1 MKKILA
7 IIIVIAAILSSCE
20 DPYADS
26 AYSASADVLP
36 AASYLDKTDS
46 LNVNLWVELL
56 RHTDLFNTLNLQAN
70 YTCFVPNN
78 KAVEAY
84 LNKKGVSKV
93 SELNIDDAKL
103 LVRYHTI
110 KGTKYSSVDFQE
122 GLIPDTTATGDYL
135 STSFSSVGGA
145 ILVNMEATVTKTIQV
160 TNAYVHIVNTVLTPV
175 TETLWDKL
183 QNPDFTIFKEAVEL
197 TGLRE
202 MLNTIVKMEEGAS
215 GQLLQR
221 KYRYTLFAVPN
232 SIFIANGI
240 NDITA
245 LKSYLNAASDYTM
258 ASNELNK
265 YVTYHLVNQQISY
278 SVLSAFA
285 ADDKVRSKN
294 INTMAPNQLINIS
307 DLSNVLYINYNQ
319 ASAQGTKLSQI
330 NLNCKNGVMHV
341 VDGIMPIESPK
352 PTKVQWE
359 LTAYPEIGA
368 AIPSYRVTPG
378 NSTYTYY
385 LLNNAFES
393 YVTLTVPDSRQGLA
407 YVLANKNEAE
417 LKKSIYSDY
426 LIVSLGMFGWVEM
439 QSPAI
444 VAGKYNVFIEH
455 YNFKG
460 AEKQGKLSF
469 IIDGNYIGGQITT
482 NGNSKTSDKFT
493 KTLIGQLEFSE
504 TTTHKLRILAGDTF
518 SSYLD
523 CLTFEPIFE

>member
-7 IIIVIAAILSSCE
+7 IIILITAILSSCE
-20 DPYADS
+20 DPYANS
-26 AYSASADVLP
+26 AYSGSSNVMP
-36 AASYLDKTDS
+36 AASYLEATDS

-56 RHTDLFNTLNLQAN
+56 KHTDLFNTLNLQAN

-84 LNKKGVSKV
+84 LSKKGMTKV
-93 SELNIDDAKL
+93 SELNIEDAKL

-110 KGTKYSSVDFQE
+110 KGAKYSSVDFQE

-145 ILVNMEATVTKTIQV
+145 VLVNMEATVTKTIQV
-160 TNAYVHIVNTVLTPV
+160 TNAYVHIVNAVLTPV

-183 QNPDFTIFKEAVEL
+183 QNPDFSIFKAAVEL
-197 TGLRE
+197 TGLRD
-202 MLNTIVKMEEGAS
+202 MLNTIVKIEESSS
-215 GQLLQR
+215 GELLQR

-240 NDITA
+240 NDVAA
-245 LKSYLNAASDYTM
+245 LVNKLGAGNDYTM
-258 ASNELNK
+258 VSNELNK

-294 INTMAPNQLINIS
+294 INTMAPNQLINVR
-307 DLSNVLYINYNQ
+307 DVSNVLYINYNQ
-319 ASAQGTKLSQI
+319 TSAQGTKLSQI

-341 VDGIMPIESPK
+341 VDGLMMIESPK
-352 PTKVQWE
+352 PTKIQWE

-368 AIPSYRVTPG
+368 AIPNYRVTPG
-378 NSTYTYY
+378 NSTYQYF
-385 LLNNAFES
+385 LLNNAFET
-393 YVTLTVPDSRQGLA
+393 YRLLTVPESRQGLT

-417 LKKSIYSDY
+417 FRKSIYSDY

-444 VAGKYNVFIEH
+444 VAGKYRVFIEH
-455 YNFKG
+455 FNFKG
-460 AEKQGKLSF
+460 AEKLGRLSF
-469 IIDGNYIGGQITT
+469 IIDGNYVGAQITT
-482 NGNSKTSDKFT
+482 IGDSKTSDKFT
-493 KTLIGQLEFSE
+493 KTLVGQVEFTE
-504 TTTHKLRILAGDTF
+504 TTTHTLRILAGDTF

-523 CLTFEPIFE
+523 CLTFEPIIE

>member
-1 MKKILA
+1 MLA
-7 IIIVIAAILSSCE
+7 VLSSCE
-20 DPYADS
+20 DPYANS
-26 AYSASADVLP
+26 AYSGSSEVLP

-56 RHTDLFNTLNLQAN
+56 KHTDLFNTLNLQAD
-70 YTCFVPNN
+70 YTCFVPSN

-84 LNKKGVSKV
+84 LTKKGVAKV
-93 SELNIDDAKL
+93 TELNIEEAKL

-110 KGTKYSSVDFQE
+110 KGAKYSSVDFQE

-135 STSFSSVGGA
+135 STSFSNLGGA
-145 ILVNMEATVTKTIQV
+145 VLVNMEATVTKTIQV
-160 TNAYVHIVNTVLTPV
+160 TNAYVHIVNAVLTPV
-175 TETLWDKL
+175 TETLWNKL
-183 QNPDFTIFKEAVEL
+183 QAADFSIFKQAVEL
-197 TGLRE
+197 TGLSE
-202 MLNTIVKMEEGAS
+202 MLNTIVKMEESANGV
-215 GQLLQR
+215 LLQR

-232 SIFIANGI
+232 SIFNANGI
-240 NDITA
+240 NDIEA
-245 LKSYLNAASDYTM
+245 LKTYLNAQSDYSST
-258 ASNELNK
+258 SNELNK
-265 YVTYHLVNQQISY
+265 YVSYHLVNQQISY

-294 INTMAPNQLINIS
+294 INTMAPNQLINIR
-307 DLSNVLYINYNQ
+307 DVSNVLYINYNQ
-319 ASAQGTKLSQI
+319 TNAQGTRLSQI

-341 VDGIMPIESPK
+341 VDGLMPVESPK

-368 AIPSYRVTPG
+368 IIPNYRITPG

-385 LLNNAFES
+385 LLNNAFAS
-393 YVTLTVPDSRQGLA
+393 YVSLTVPESRQGLA

-417 LKKSIYSDY
+417 FKKSIYSDY

-444 VAGKYNVFIEH
+444 VAGKYNIYIEH
-455 YNFKG
+455 YNFKA

-469 IIDGNYIGGQITT
+469 IVDGNYVGGQVTT
-482 NGNSKTSDKFT
+482 IGNSKTSDKFT
-493 KTLIGQLEFSE
+493 KTLIGQVVFSE

-523 CLTFEPIFE
+523 CLTFEPIIE